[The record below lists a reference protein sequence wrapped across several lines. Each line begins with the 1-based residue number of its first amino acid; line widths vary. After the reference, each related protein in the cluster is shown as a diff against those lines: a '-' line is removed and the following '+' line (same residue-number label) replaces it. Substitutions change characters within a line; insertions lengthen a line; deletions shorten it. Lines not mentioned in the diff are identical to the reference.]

1 MNLAESFRTAL
12 FNLLA
17 NKLRSFL
24 TMLGVIIGVA
34 SVVAMVGLGQGMRAQ
49 ILAQLTSLGSNILT
63 VIPGRVRQGP
73 GSFFMA
79 RGGGDILK
87 YEYFREL
94 REAAFPGIRTVTTE
108 TMASFVVT
116 AGRES
121 VVVNVVGTTPEFLEV
136 RNFSLLQGRSFNGY
150 DCSYSRRVAVLG
162 HTVAQDLFGNPA
174 ASLGQ
179 SIRIGR
185 NIFTVVGVLE
195 PKTAGGQ
202 DLGNHIFVPLAT
214 HQRYLTGNRYLQN
227 IIVQVDAKENIP
239 LVSAWLS
246 DFFTRK
252 IGNPEEFSI
261 LNQQDILE
269 TVESVTGSITLFLAI
284 IAGISLLVGGIGIMN
299 IMLVSVAERTREIGL
314 RKAIGARPRDILL
327 QFLLESSLLSL
338 VGGGVGVLLGVLAGR
353 SMASFSQFS
362 FVVSPQVVAL
372 ALSVS
377 LVVGLFFGIYPARRA
392 SRLDPIA
399 ALRYE

>member
-1 MNLAESFRTAL
+1 MNLSESFRTAL

-49 ILAQLTSLGSNILT
+49 IMEQLTSLGSNILT
-63 VIPGRVRQGP
+63 VVPGRIRQGP

-79 RGGGDILK
+79 RGGGDVLK
-87 YEYFREL
+87 YEHFREL
-94 REAAFPGIRTVTTE
+94 RETPFPGIQAVTTE
-108 TMASFVVT
+108 TGASFAVT
-116 AGRES
+116 FGRES
-121 VVVNVVGTTPEFLEV
+121 VVVNVVGTTPDFLEV
-136 RNFSLLQGRSFNGY
+136 RNFSLLGGRSFSDY
-150 DCSYSRRVAVLG
+150 DFSYSRRVAVLG
-162 HTVAQDLFGNPA
+162 HTVAQDLFGNPE
-174 ASLGQ
+174 ASVGQ

-185 NIFTVVGVLE
+185 TIFTVVGLLE

-202 DLGNHIFVPLAT
+202 DLGNQVFVPLTT
-214 HQRYLTGNRYLQN
+214 HVRYLTGNRYLRN
-227 IIVQVDAKENIP
+227 IIVQVDTKENIP
-239 LVSAWLS
+239 LVSTWLS

-252 IGNPEEFSI
+252 IGDPEKFSI

-314 RKAIGARPRDILL
+314 RKAIGAKPRDILL

-338 VGGGVGVLLGVLAGR
+338 VGGGVGVVLGVLAGK

-362 FVVSPQVVAL
+362 FVLSPQVLAL

-377 LVVGLFFGIYPARRA
+377 LAVGLFFGIYPARRA
-392 SRLDPIA
+392 SRLDPIT

>member
-1 MNLAESFRTAL
+1 MNLTESFQTAL

-49 ILAQLTSLGSNILT
+49 IVSELTSLGSNILT
-63 VIPGRVRQGP
+63 VVPGRIRQGP

-79 RGGGDILK
+79 RGGGDVLK
-87 YEYFREL
+87 YEHFREL
-94 REAAFPGIRTVTTE
+94 RETPFPGIQTVTTE

-116 AGRES
+116 FGRES
-121 VVVNVVGTTPEFLEV
+121 VVVSVVGTTPEFLEV
-136 RNFSLLQGRSFNGY
+136 RNFTLLQGRSFNEY

-162 HTVAQDLFGNPA
+162 HTVAQDLFGNPE
-174 ASLGQ
+174 ASVGQ
-179 SIRIGR
+179 NIRIGR
-185 NIFTVVGVLE
+185 SIFTVVGVLE

-202 DLGNHIFVPLAT
+202 DLGNQIFVPLTT
-214 HQRYLTGNRYLQN
+214 HQRYLTGSRYLRN
-227 IIVQVDAKENIP
+227 IIVQVDTKENIP
-239 LVSAWLS
+239 LVSTWLS

-252 IGNPEEFSI
+252 VGDPEKFSI

-269 TVESVTGSITLFLAI
+269 TVESITGSVTLFLAI

-338 VGGGVGVLLGVLAGR
+338 VGGGVGIVLGVLAGR
-353 SMASFSQFS
+353 SMASFSQLS

-377 LVVGLFFGIYPARRA
+377 LAVGLFFGIYPARRA

>member
-108 TMASFVVT
+108 TMANFVVT

>member
-79 RGGGDILK
+79 RGGGDILE

-202 DLGNHIFVPLAT
+202 DLGNHIFVPLTT

>member
-1 MNLAESFRTAL
+1 MNLSESFRTAL

-49 ILAQLTSLGSNILT
+49 IVSQLTSLGSNILT
-63 VIPGRVRQGP
+63 VVPGKVRQGP

-79 RGGGDILK
+79 RGGGDILQ

-94 REAAFPGIRTVTTE
+94 RETPFPGIQAVTTE
-108 TMASFVVT
+108 TMARFTVT

-121 VVVNVVGTTPEFLEV
+121 VVVSVVGTTPEFLEV
-136 RNFSLLQGRSFNGY
+136 RNFTLLYGRSCNGY
-150 DCSYSRRVAVLG
+150 DFTYSRRVAVLG
-162 HTVAQDLFGNPA
+162 HTVAQDLFGNPEV
-174 ASLGQ
+174 SVGQ

-185 NIFTVVGVLE
+185 NIFTVIGVLE

-202 DLGNHIFVPLAT
+202 DLGNQVFVPLTT
-214 HQRYLTGNRYLQN
+214 HRRYLTGSRYLQN
-227 IIVQVDAKENIP
+227 IIVQVDTRENIP
-239 LVSAWLS
+239 LVSTWLS

-252 IGNPEEFSI
+252 VGDPEKFSI

-269 TVESVTGSITLFLAI
+269 TVESVTGSITLFLAV

-314 RKAIGARPRDILL
+314 RKAIGAKPRDILL

-338 VGGGVGVLLGVLAGR
+338 VGGGIGVVFGVFAGK
-353 SMASFSQFS
+353 SMASFSQFP

-377 LVVGLFFGIYPARRA
+377 LAVGLFFGMYPARRA